1 MICDE
6 VRKWTVGCLPGGRR
20 MHRRL
25 LAFVAVWRFKWVR
38 WEWGRDGS
46 GKVKKRRNGKVVFFR
61 CLQITGKRGI
71 YITKV
76 ERRVGGEAAVGT
88 CNSR

>member
-1 MICDE
+1 MTKLGNGRLDVCQVAGECTGVCWLLLLFGDSNGF
-6 VRKWTVGCLPGGRR
+6 VGNGGE
-20 MHRRL
+20 ME
-25 LAFVAVWRFKWVR
+25 AEK
-38 WEWGRDGS
+38 E
-46 GKVKKRRNGKVVFFR
+46 KKRRNGKVVFFR

-76 ERRVGGEAAVGT
+76 KRRVGGEAAVGT